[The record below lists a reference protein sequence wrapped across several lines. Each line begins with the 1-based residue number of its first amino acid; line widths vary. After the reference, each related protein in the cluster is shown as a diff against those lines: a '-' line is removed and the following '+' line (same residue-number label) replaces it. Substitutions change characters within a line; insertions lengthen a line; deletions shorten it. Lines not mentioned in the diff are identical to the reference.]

1 MSRGTCA
8 FTYKGCMQAARL
20 VGELRY
26 LRQML
31 DSMKRMITGQGLEE
45 ESEETGSSGKT
56 GRNGGEGKARTRE
69 DTRQHLD

>member
-1 MSRGTCA
+1 
-8 FTYKGCMQAARL
+8 MQAARL

-45 ESEETGSSGKT
+45 ERGF
-56 GRNGGEGKARTRE
+56 ARKRTL
-69 DTRQHLD
+69 DTWICGTAL